1 MSRGGAAREREAGP
15 ERRCLATGESGP
27 KSGLIRFVVG
37 PEGEVVPDVL
47 GKLPGRGMYVSAG
60 RAALERAAAKGLFSK
75 GAKAKVRA
83 PENLPDLV
91 ERLLAKRLVDLISLA
106 RKSGQ
111 AVCGYEKVKGWLYEG
126 RARVLI
132 QAVDG
137 SGRGKSKLSTP
148 QNGDYIGCLTQG
160 ELGLAFG
167 RDHAIHAALGTGG
180 LVRSIVEDAR
190 KLSGLRRDD
199 TNAPHPAGS

>member
-1 MSRGGAAREREAGP
+1 MCLMSW
-15 ERRCLATGESGP
+15 L
-27 KSGLIRFVVG
+27 
-37 PEGEVVPDVL
+37 
-47 GKLPGRGMYVSAG
+47 
-60 RAALERAAAKGLFSK
+60 
-75 GAKAKVRA
+75 
-83 PENLPDLV
+83 
-91 ERLLAKRLVDLISLA
+91 ERLLARRVVELISLA

-126 RARVLI
+126 RARVLV

-148 QNGDYIGCLTQG
+148 QNGDYIGCLTQS

-167 RDHAIHAALGTGG
+167 RGHAIHAALGTGG

-199 TNAPHPAGS
+199 TDARHPAGS

>member
-1 MSRGGAAREREAGP
+1 MSRGGAASGREAP
-15 ERRCLATGESGP
+15 ERRCLATGETGP
-27 KSGLIRFVVG
+27 KSGLVRFVLSPG
-37 PEGEVVPDVL
+37 GEVVPDVL
-47 GKLPGRGMYVSAG
+47 GKLPGRGMYVSAD
-60 RAALERAAAKGLFSK
+60 RAAIERAVAKGLFSK
-75 GAKAKVRA
+75 AAKAPARA
-83 PENLPDLV
+83 PGNLAGVV
-91 ERLLAKRLVDLISLA
+91 EALLAKRVLDLISLA

-126 RARVLI
+126 RARVLV
-132 QAVDG
+132 QATDG

-148 QNGDYIGCLTQG
+148 QNGDYIGCLTQS

-167 RDHAIHAALGTGG
+167 RESAIHAALGTGG

-199 TNAPHPAGS
+199 TDARHPAGS